1 LLIKKV
7 NEIEPFSYQHVGSAG
22 CDLPGGKGR
31 PRQHPAWL
39 NRPVW
44 VVPRRYLQKRQHFQ
58 HNVMSFNTQSQSN
71 CQDRL
76 GTQTSV
82 VATKGELSKYITH
95 REGDRILWEKDTL
108 CEKTASLI

>member
-1 LLIKKV
+1 
-7 NEIEPFSYQHVGSAG
+7 
-22 CDLPGGKGR
+22 
-31 PRQHPAWL
+31 
-39 NRPVW
+39 VW

-82 VATKGELSKYITH
+82 VATKGELSKNITH